1 VVGETSYG
9 KDGEWAKPR
18 TVFTQFQK
26 VTGRD
31 LDQFSDTSKQ
41 VILWPD
47 EYKTGNI
54 VYPYAEAKKK

>member
-1 VVGETSYG
+1 
-9 KDGEWAKPR
+9 
-18 TVFTQFQK
+18 VFTQLQN

-47 EYKTGNI
+47 EYKTGNVI
-54 VYPYAEAKKK
+54 YPYAEELRRGQRT